1 MSRHRKDGH
10 SASAASAASSASAA
24 QPARDSSREAPARK
38 ADGKRPARK
47 KSKVGKFIAETV
59 LTLLAIFGVIC
70 AGLAIAAWTM
80 NIGIILFK
88 TGSMAPEIPTGSMA
102 IVRTIPA
109 EQAQVGDVVTVERP
123 NQMPITH
130 RVTSNVPD
138 PGQGAD
144 ARIIEMKGDAN
155 PGPDPFPYHVT
166 EVREVLW
173 SKAGWGEYVV
183 MLSQPWTMVV
193 IVLLASAIVTW
204 AFWPRGEDDEEDGT
218 DKAAKRSADKSAGR
232 AAGTA

>member
-1 MSRHRKDGH
+1 MSRHRRDSRATTPAKH
-10 SASAASAASSASAA
+10 
-24 QPARDSSREAPARK
+24 ARDPERE
-38 ADGKRPARK
+38 RPARK
-47 KSKVGKFIAETV
+47 KSKAGRIIGETV
-59 LTLLAIFGVIC
+59 LTLLAVFGVIC

-130 RVTSNVPD
+130 RITSNEPN
-138 PGQGAD
+138 PGEGPG

-183 MLSQPWTMVV
+183 MISQPWMMIV
-193 IVLLASAIVTW
+193 IVLVASAIVTW
-204 AFWPRGEDDEEDGT
+204 AFWPRDEDDDSDDAED
-218 DKAAKRSADKSAGR
+218 DAAADR
-232 AAGTA
+232 DTAAGSM

>member
-1 MSRHRKDGH
+1 MPRHRHDEH
-10 SASAASAASSASAA
+10 AASPAAVARASEG
-24 QPARDSSREAPARK
+24 D
-38 ADGKRPARK
+38 RPPRK
-47 KSKVGKFIAETV
+47 KSKAGRIIGETV
-59 LTLLAIFGVIC
+59 LTLLAVFGLTC
-70 AGLAIAAWTM
+70 AVLAVAAWTM

-88 TGSMAPEIPTGSMA
+88 TGSMAPEIPAGSMA

-109 EQAQVGDVVTVERP
+109 EQAQVGDIVTVERP

-130 RVTSNVPD
+130 RITANNPDPD
-138 PGQGAD
+138 PGSGPGA
-144 ARIIEMKGDAN
+144 RVIELKGDAN

-183 MLSQPWTMVV
+183 MVSQPWMMVV

-204 AFWPRGEDDEEDGT
+204 AFWPRGDT
-218 DKAAKRSADKSAGR
+218 DAD
-232 AAGTA
+232 